1 MAPLARIMALRLAT
15 SVVTVT
21 NIVRIVIVIAKTNLA
36 RLLPIDFTKPLSH
49 QTLVTLEELLVRK
62 KEPQQVLVVIL
73 VLMVVLVVIVVIAV
87 KAGRDLL
94 LLDLGRTCRLL

>member
-1 MAPLARIMALRLAT
+1 MAPSVRIMALRLST
-15 SVVTVT
+15 RVVIVTV
-21 NIVRIVIVIAKTNLA
+21 IVRIVIVMAKTNLA

-62 KEPQQVLVVIL
+62 KEPQQVLVLI
-73 VLMVVLVVIVVIAV
+73 LVVIVALVV
-87 KAGRDLL
+87 KAGRDRL

>member
-15 SVVTVT
+15 RVVIVT
-21 NIVRIVIVIAKTNLA
+21 DIVRIVIVMAKTNLA

-49 QTLVTLEELLVRK
+49 QTLVTLEELLVRR
-62 KEPQQVLVVIL
+62 KELHQVLVVIL
-73 VLMVVLVVIVVIAV
+73 VLMVVIVVMV
-87 KAGRDLL
+87 GRDRL

>member
-15 SVVTVT
+15 RVVIVT
-21 NIVRIVIVIAKTNLA
+21 DIVIVRIVIVMAKSNLA

-62 KEPQQVLVVIL
+62 KELYQVLL
-73 VLMVVLVVIVVIAV
+73 VMLVVIVVMV
-87 KAGRDLL
+87 GRDRL
-94 LLDLGRTCRLL
+94 LLDLVRTCRLL

>member
-15 SVVTVT
+15 RVVIVT
-21 NIVRIVIVIAKTNLA
+21 DIVRIVIVMAKTNLA

-62 KEPQQVLVVIL
+62 KEPQQVLVLI
-73 VLMVVLVVIVVIAV
+73 LVVIVALVV
-87 KAGRDLL
+87 KAGRDRL

>member
-1 MAPLARIMALRLAT
+1 MAPSVRIMALRLAT
-15 SVVTVT
+15 RVMTVT
-21 NIVRIVIVIAKTNLA
+21 DIVRIVIVMAKTNFV
-36 RLLPIDFTKPLSH
+36 RLLPIDFMKPLSH

-73 VLMVVLVVIVVIAV
+73 VVMVVIVVKV
-87 KAGRDLL
+87 GRDRL

>member
-1 MAPLARIMALRLAT
+1 MVPLARIMVLRLAT
-15 SVVTVT
+15 TVVIVT
-21 NIVRIVIVIAKTNLA
+21 DKVRIVIVMAKTNLA

-62 KEPQQVLVVIL
+62 KEPQQVLVAT
-73 VLMVVLVVIVVIAV
+73 MVVIMVLVV
-87 KAGRDLL
+87 KAGRDRL

>member
-1 MAPLARIMALRLAT
+1 MAPLVRIMALHLAT
-15 SVVTVT
+15 RVVIVT
-21 NIVRIVIVIAKTNLA
+21 DIVRIVIVMAKTIMV

-49 QTLVTLEELLVRK
+49 QTLVTLEELLVRR

-73 VLMVVLVVIVVIAV
+73 VVMVVIVVKV
-87 KAGRDLL
+87 GRDRL

>member
-15 SVVTVT
+15 RVVIVT
-21 NIVRIVIVIAKTNLA
+21 DIVRIVIVMAKTNLA

-62 KEPQQVLVVIL
+62 KEPQQVLVAT
-73 VLMVVLVVIVVIAV
+73 MVVIMVLVV
-87 KAGRDLL
+87 KAGRDRL